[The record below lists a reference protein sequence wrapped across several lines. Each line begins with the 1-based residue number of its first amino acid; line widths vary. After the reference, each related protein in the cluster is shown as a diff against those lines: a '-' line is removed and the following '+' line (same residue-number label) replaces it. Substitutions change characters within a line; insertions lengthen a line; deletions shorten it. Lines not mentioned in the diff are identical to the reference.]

1 MTALVLGGIE
11 DMAFAAPTFQELSA
25 FDLRHMARECVDVDL
40 WPFTILPN
48 GKPAPGAHL
57 GQRGQPLLPI
67 GGDGDEVLHNLLR
80 PVHYPSLILE

>member
-1 MTALVLGGIE
+1 MVLGGIE

-48 GKPAPGAHL
+48 GKPDPASFKRREAF
-57 GQRGQPLLPI
+57 RR
-67 GGDGDEVLHNLLR
+67 V
-80 PVHYPSLILE
+80 S